1 MWTPKI
7 QGTIRDRGL
16 GATAKRSVASEATT
30 MLLIAYPGYNFLN

>member
-16 GATAKRSVASEATT
+16 VATAKRSAEIEATT
-30 MLLIAYPGYNFLN
+30 TQFIAYPGYNSLT

>member
-16 GATAKRSVASEATT
+16 GATAKRSAASEATT
-30 MLLIAYPGYNFLN
+30 TLFIAYPDYNPLN